1 MNLYSVLE
9 PILLDVIKVISPLQ
23 ADRETR
29 LAIMS
34 ELRDVVVSVESLR
47 GATVEPFGSFLS
59 NLFTR
64 GGDLDISVDLPN
76 SSYISSAGKKRKQ
89 NFAWRITES
98 FEKERFFG
106 EFRKLQLIAN
116 ARVPIL
122 KLESNHQNI
131 SCDISIDNMAGQM
144 KSLFLSRN
152 GPKAHNINNPKN
164 GTLNSYSLSL
174 LVVFHFQVMLAIFGV
189 NWKNCFHYETFLL

>member
-1 MNLYSVLE
+1 
-9 PILLDVIKVISPLQ
+9 
-23 ADRETR
+23 
-29 LAIMS
+29 MS

-89 NFAWRITES
+89 NLLGELQRALR
-98 FEKERFFG
+98 KRG

-122 KLESNHQNI
+122 KLESKHQNI

-144 KSLFLSRN
+144 KSIFLFWINEIDGRFRN
-152 GPKAHNINNPKN
+152 MVLLVKEWAKAHNINNPKN

-174 LVVFHFQVMLAIFGV
+174 LVVFHFQVMLAIFVSSV
-189 NWKNCFHYETFLL
+189 NWKNCVHYETFLL